1 MRSTGLTFTEQARQ
15 RQIVECAIEVIAE
28 RGFVHASIAQIA
40 RRVGVAKSV
49 VLYHFATKD
58 DLVAAIVGRVM
69 VECAQAMTPAVLAEE
84 SAADKLVAYIRS
96 NCAYLDTHR
105 MASVALFEIM
115 TSFRTADGLRLDQA
129 AARSVALEPP
139 QGDMA
144 VLDPLHI
151 FEEGMSSGEFDD
163 VSPLFMKNA
172 LRAALDGA
180 VSEIARDD
188 SYDVLGY
195 GEQLVTIFSRA
206 TRRTS

>member
-1 MRSTGLTFTEQARQ
+1 ME
-15 RQIVECAIEVIAE
+15 
-28 RGFVHASIAQIA
+28 
-40 RRVGVAKSV
+40 
-49 VLYHFATKD
+49 
-58 DLVAAIVGRVM
+58 
-69 VECAQAMTPAVLAEE
+69 
-84 SAADKLVAYIRS
+84 
-96 NCAYLDTHR
+96 
-105 MASVALFEIM
+105 SVALFEIM

-129 AARSVALEPP
+129 AARSVAMEPP

-144 VLDPLHI
+144 VLDPLRI
-151 FEEGMSSGEFDD
+151 FEQGVSNGEFDA

-188 SYDVLGY
+188 SYDVIGY